1 MENRYTFSFFNKYTS
16 NGITQAL
23 INYNLSETKPIVIC
37 VGTDLVVGDSLG
49 PLIGTLLENR
59 CKDNFIYGTLD
70 FPITAKE
77 IQCAKKHIR
86 RLHPNSVIIVID
98 AAVGDKKDVGLIR
111 VVNSGLRPGLGVN
124 KNLGKLGDISI
135 LGIVA
140 QKTTENEHL
149 FNLTR
154 LNFIYK
160 MAETISDGVANYLKI
175 YNENTNNLNVI

>member
-1 MENRYTFSFFNKYTS
+1 ME
-16 NGITQAL
+16 
-23 INYNLSETKPIVIC
+23 
-37 VGTDLVVGDSLG
+37 
-49 PLIGTLLENR
+49 
-59 CKDNFIYGTLD
+59 
-70 FPITAKE
+70 
-77 IQCAKKHIR
+77 
-86 RLHPNSVIIVID
+86 
-98 AAVGDKKDVGLIR
+98 
-111 VVNSGLRPGLGVN
+111 VN

-140 QKTTENEHL
+140 PKTTENEHL